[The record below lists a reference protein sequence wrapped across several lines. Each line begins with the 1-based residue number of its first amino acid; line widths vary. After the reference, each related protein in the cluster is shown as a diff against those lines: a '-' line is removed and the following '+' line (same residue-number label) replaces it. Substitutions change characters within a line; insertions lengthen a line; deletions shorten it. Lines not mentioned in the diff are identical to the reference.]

1 MNDINNGIM
10 LELVINNKHETYK
23 LQTRYCY
30 ENKVPV
36 LFLFQSRV
44 LEWNTFSKAK
54 YERTTLETE

>member
-44 LEWNTFSKAK
+44 LE
-54 YERTTLETE
+54 